1 MLKLA
6 HHKVDSRFLLRK
18 QHNLREFTCVEKLP
32 VYGHTSAAYG
42 RLYGGWSIN
51 HQYVL
56 SSWNTVS

>member
-6 HHKVDSRFLLRK
+6 HHNVDSRILLSK
-18 QHNLREFTCVEKLP
+18 QHYFRELP
-32 VYGHTSAAYG
+32 SVKELSVYGHTSAAYG